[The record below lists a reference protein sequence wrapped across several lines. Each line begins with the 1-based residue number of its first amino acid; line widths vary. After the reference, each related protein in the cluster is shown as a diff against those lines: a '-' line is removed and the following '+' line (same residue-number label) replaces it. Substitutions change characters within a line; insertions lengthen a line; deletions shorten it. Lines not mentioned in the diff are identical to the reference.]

1 MHEADIY
8 KNFRVT
14 QVCQNNPFLFWK
26 SI

>member
-8 KNFRVT
+8 KNFRVPK
-14 QVCQNNPFLFWK
+14 VCQNNPFHFWK